1 MPTTI
6 VIRADMN
13 DSTSPTTAFDLATPP
28 LEQSSWQT
36 RYGVAHQL
44 RRICTFPAGV
54 AVPRKVRL
62 YARQNHFILQ
72 FWDPAA
78 KRTLSIRVAG
88 DLIDALAEARKI
100 ETRLINYKTA
110 GRGVSK
116 LGHYDLVDRFL
127 VDLRQRADAGEI
139 APGTVRRYETALRH
153 YLRFCDQIAIRKD
166 YPTATSVNREFRLS
180 FAAHVTAN
188 SHPSGKQATSRSIT
202 INPLVDAI
210 RAMFNWA
217 ADPNRGNLLP
227 EGFRNPF
234 DRTERPQRQ
243 AARDPFGEP
252 DITSAMA
259 VEFIEACDAYQL
271 PLFATLILYG
281 LRAAEPVF
289 VFREHVDDQWLKV
302 NCLPEIDYLTKGQR
316 DKRFP
321 LLPSLQDLL
330 NKVSGNRDGLLFTR
344 RAAVRACRQTPLY
357 GASLATLAE
366 EFRRRCRIG
375 GTPSAVERQRIREHV
390 LRDAGGLNYDQIE
403 HEFHAIAGA
412 LKWPR
417 AATLKDFRHLF
428 STCLENAGVPEFYRR
443 YFMGQSPG
451 KAPIVT
457 YTHLNELQGQFA
469 KAVQNGLAPLV
480 TAISHRAAALQSPNT
495 LISENQ
501 SNEQV

>member
-1 MPTTI
+1 
-6 VIRADMN
+6 MN
-13 DSTSPTTAFDLATPP
+13 DSSSPSTALALATPI
-28 LEQSSWQT
+28 LGQSSWQA

-44 RRICTFPAGV
+44 LRIRTLPAGV
-54 AVPRKVRL
+54 TAPKKVRL
-62 YARQNHFILQ
+62 YARQNHFIVQ

-100 ETRLINYKTA
+100 EARLINYKTA

-116 LGHYDLVDRFL
+116 LGHHDLVDRFL
-127 VDLRQRADAGEI
+127 VDLARRADAGEI

-153 YLRFCDQIAIRKD
+153 YLRFCDQPAIRKD

-180 FAAHVTAN
+180 FAAHVTAA
-188 SHPSGKQATSRSIT
+188 SYHSGKQSPSNSIH
-202 INPLVDAI
+202 ISPVVDAV

-217 ADPNRGNLLP
+217 ADPDRGNLLA

-252 DITSAMA
+252 DITIAMA
-259 VEFIEACDAYQL
+259 VDFIGACDAYQL

-281 LRAAEPVF
+281 LRAAEPVLM
-289 VFREHVDDQWLKV
+289 FRDHCDNQWLKV
-302 NCLPEIDYLTKGQR
+302 NCLPELDYLTKGQR

-321 LLPSLQDLL
+321 LVPSIQDLL
-330 NKVSGNRDGLLFTR
+330 NKVSGNRNGLLFTR
-344 RAAVRACRQTPLY
+344 RAAVRVCRQTPLY

-366 EFRRRCRIG
+366 EFRRRCSIG
-375 GTPSAVERQRIREHV
+375 GTPSAVERQRIRERI

-469 KAVQNGLAPLV
+469 KAVLNGLAPLV
-480 TAISHRAAALQSPNT
+480 TAIADRAAVL
-495 LISENQ
+495 
-501 SNEQV
+501 

>member
-1 MPTTI
+1 
-6 VIRADMN
+6 MN
-13 DSTSPTTAFDLATPP
+13 DSSPPTTLS
-28 LEQSSWQT
+28 LETAPSGQSSWQA

-44 RRICTFPAGV
+44 RRIRTLPAGV
-54 AVPRKVRL
+54 TAPKKVRL
-62 YARQNHFILQ
+62 YARQDHFIVQ

-100 ETRLINYKTA
+100 EARLINYKTA

-116 LGHYDLVDRFL
+116 LGHHYLVDRFL
-127 VDLRQRADAGEI
+127 IDLGRRADAGEI
-139 APGTVRRYETALRH
+139 APGTVRRYKTALRH
-153 YLRFCDQIAIRKD
+153 YLRFCDQLAIRKD
-166 YPTATSVNREFRLS
+166 YPTVTSVNREFRLS
-180 FAAHVTAN
+180 FAAHVTAR
-188 SHPSGKQATSRSIT
+188 SHPSGKQSISHSIHAT
-202 INPLVDAI
+202 PVVEAV

-217 ADPNRGNLLP
+217 ADPDRGNLLP

-252 DITSAMA
+252 DITIAMA
-259 VEFIEACDAYQL
+259 VEFIGVCDAYQL

-289 VFREHVDDQWLKV
+289 VFRDHFDDQWLKV
-302 NCLPEIDYLTKGQR
+302 NCLPELDYLTKGQR

-321 LLPSLQDLL
+321 LVQSLQDLL
-330 NKVSGNRDGLLFTR
+330 SKLSGNREGLLFTR

-366 EFRRRCRIG
+366 EFRRRCRNG
-375 GTPSAVERQRIREHV
+375 GTPSAVERQRIRERI

-403 HEFHAIAGA
+403 HEFRAIAGA
-412 LKWPR
+412 LNWPR

-457 YTHLNELQGQFA
+457 YTHLNELQGQFG

-480 TAISHRAAALQSPNT
+480 TAIAARVTTLQSPNT
-495 LISENQ
+495 LIMEDPLNG
-501 SNEQV
+501 QV